1 LRSDRRSKTGINPA
15 ENVAFLFSGSHYNI
29 VSLLSFVSSTMS
41 VQHPNLTLDERAFEG
56 LLSAAFTIQEHNDR
70 QKRAHERD
78 ASTAINVCPHCG
90 AQKPSNA
97 SPCGVCGLDEFR
109 PGERL
114 QRNWAS
120 MWLHSQDHLSEHTP
134 DGGPVRPNRISA
146 DVADDITAKDIRRA
160 LQPLH
165 QSVADDSFLNKL
177 KTTTSDGGIPDAK
190 IIETS
195 LSPSLSALSNSPA
208 TESSC
213 LTNTQSDSDSAINVA
228 INSAINSAINPDFD
242 PDFNSGSDPIS
253 QSAVR
258 PDSVF
263 ERLSEWRVKLR
274 FQRADVFLGLAIFVS
289 AAALLWPAA
298 VPRRPTALDP
308 WERALVM
315 LGIAE
320 PPEPLIHLQGDPG
333 VSVWIDPHSALYY
346 CPGEDQYGK
355 TTDGRLS
362 SQREAQM
369 DRFEPASRTPCE

>member
-1 LRSDRRSKTGINPA
+1 MGINPA
-15 ENVAFLFSGSHYNI
+15 ENVPFLFSGSHYNI
-29 VSLLSFVSSTMS
+29 VSLLSFVSPTMS
-41 VQHPNLTLDERAFEG
+41 VQHPNLALDERAFEG

-70 QKRAHERD
+70 QKRAHESD
-78 ASTAINVCPHCG
+78 TSTAINVCPHCG

-120 MWLHSQDHLSEHTP
+120 MWLHSQDYSSGHTP
-134 DGGPVRPNRISA
+134 DGGPVQPNRISA
-146 DVADDITAKDIRRA
+146 DVADDIPAKNIRRP

-165 QSVADDSFLNKL
+165 QSLADDSFLNML
-177 KTTTSDGGIPDAK
+177 KTTTGDAGIPDASA
-190 IIETS
+190 IETS
-195 LSPSLSALSNSPA
+195 LSSSSRALSNSPA
-208 TESSC
+208 TESSD
-213 LTNTQSDSDSAINVA
+213 LTNTQSDCESAIDLAN
-228 INSAINSAINPDFD
+228 NSANDPDFD
-242 PDFNSGSDPIS
+242 PDFNSGSS
-253 QSAVR
+253 QSAAW
-258 PDSVF
+258 PDSIFHRV
-263 ERLSEWRVKLR
+263 SEWRVKLR
-274 FQRADVFLGLAIFVS
+274 FQRADVFLGLAVFVS

-298 VPRRPTALDP
+298 VPRRPVALDP

-333 VSVWIDPHSALYY
+333 VNVWIDPHSALYY